1 MTKLTIK
8 ITEVKPS
15 PEWTVGKEK
24 AILLSMGAG
33 LQKKCAAQKPP
44 VDVKAVKCTV
54 KSPGLI
60 EYEWTGPADA
70 NDVKKVI
77 KL

>member
-8 ITEVKPS
+8 IAEVKPS

-24 AILLSMGAG
+24 EILISMGAA

-44 VDVKAVKCTV
+44 VDIKAVKCAQ
-54 KSPGLI
+54 KGPGLI
-60 EYEWTGPADA
+60 EYEWTGPAEA